1 MQFLLYPKDFLHNRE
16 MINIKRLRKKEDAFQ
31 SFVGLN
37 VKEFDELLK
46 VVEPK
51 YVASRRAKLSRE
63 GRQRG
68 IGAGRKASL
77 TVEQKLV
84 MVMMYLRL
92 YVTQT
97 LLGFLFDV
105 DETTVGRE
113 MKRMLPVLIQVLPVP
128 TRNLL
133 FEARSAA
140 QQAEHRIQNL
150 EELLLQ
156 YPELKELRLDATE
169 QPVRQPEDKGD
180 RRDRYSG
187 KQHDHTVKT
196 QALTSDQCILHIV
209 GQVPGRMHDVLVAHG
224 SGVLQMIPPDRRVDV
239 DRGYQGA
246 DKFAPSVNLLKPV
259 RKVRG
264 AKVTLFGRAF
274 NRMVSSLR
282 MPVEHLFA
290 KLKKFN
296 ILAQCYRGDW
306 YVHEDIFAVVAGLIN
321 FRALGRLLWSP

>member
-1 MQFLLYPKDFLHNRE
+1 

-31 SFVGLN
+31 AFVGLD
-37 VKEFDELLK
+37 VKEFDVLLEAVK
-46 VVEPK
+46 PL
-51 YVASRRAKLSRE
+51 YAARRVGLLRRE

-68 IGAGRKASL
+68 IGAGRKESL

-84 MVMMYLRL
+84 MCLMYLRL

-113 MKRMLPVLIQVLPVP
+113 MKRMLPVLIQALPVP

-133 FEARSAA
+133 FEARSVED
-140 QQAEHRIQNL
+140 QVEHRIQNL
-150 EELLLQ
+150 EALLLQ
-156 YPELKELRLDATE
+156 HPELTELRLDATE
-169 QPVRQPEDKGD
+169 QPVQQPEDKGD

-224 SGVLQMIPPDRRVDV
+224 SGVLHMIPLDRRVDV
-239 DRGYQGA
+239 DRGYQGV
-246 DKFAPSVNLLKPV
+246 DKFVSWVDLLKPV

-264 AKVTLFGRAF
+264 AKVTLFGKVF

-290 KLKKFN
+290 RLKKFN
-296 ILAQCYRGDW
+296 ILAHCYRGDW
-306 YVHEDIFAVVAGLIN
+306 FVHEDIFAVVAGLIN
-321 FRALGRLLWSP
+321 FRSLGRLLWSP